1 LTEATDLAPLLE
13 RYAAL
18 RERVGRVV
26 VGQDEAV
33 RLATITLL
41 CGGHSLIEGVPGV
54 AKTLLVRTLASALGV
69 RFGRVQFTPDLMPS
83 DILGTPVLDP
93 RAGEFHFRAGPIFTD
108 LLLAD
113 EINRASP
120 KTQAALL
127 EAMQEGFVTVD
138 GVRHPL
144 GEWFTVFATQNP
156 VEQEGTYPLPEAELD
171 RFLFKIVVDYPD
183 EEDERA
189 LLALHHAQ
197 SSQAQ
202 PGDAV
207 GGGAPGENA
216 SEPVLGEEELARA
229 RKLVRGVIVRD
240 EILAYVSD
248 LVRATRADFQFALGA
263 SPRAGLL
270 LLRAAKAQ
278 AALDG
283 RDYVLPEDVQA
294 VFFPALRHRVVLD
307 PASEVEGLTADA
319 ALERTLRTVTVPR

>member
-1 LTEATDLAPLLE
+1 
-13 RYAAL
+13 
-18 RERVGRVV
+18 
-26 VGQDEAV
+26 
-33 RLATITLL
+33 
-41 CGGHSLIEGVPGV
+41 
-54 AKTLLVRTLASALGV
+54 
-69 RFGRVQFTPDLMPS
+69 VQFTPDLMPS

-93 RAGEFHFRAGPIFTD
+93 RVGEFHFRAGPIFTD

-120 KTQAALL
+120 KTQSALL

-183 EEDERA
+183 EQHERE
-189 LLALHHAQ
+189 LLVLHH
-197 SSQAQ
+197 
-202 PGDAV
+202 
-207 GGGAPGENA
+207 PGEPQA
-216 SEPVLGEEELARA
+216 RAGAQDAEPVLGEAELARA
-229 RKLVRGVIVRD
+229 RELVRRVIVRD
-240 EILAYVSD
+240 EIVAYVSD

-270 LLRAAKAQ
+270 LLQGAKAE
-278 AALDG
+278 AALNG

>member
-1 LTEATDLAPLLE
+1 MTEVASLDLTPVVE
-13 RYAAL
+13 RYQAL
-18 RERVGRVV
+18 RERVAQVV

-41 CGGHSLIEGVPGV
+41 CSGHSLIEGVPGV

-93 RAGEFHFRAGPIFTD
+93 RVGEFHFRAGPIFTD

-120 KTQAALL
+120 KTQASLL
-127 EAMQEGFVTVD
+127 EAMEERFVTVD
-138 GVRHPL
+138 GERHAL
-144 GEWFTVFATQNP
+144 GDWFTVFATQNP

-183 EEDERA
+183 EAHERE
-189 LLALHHAQ
+189 LLVLHHA
-197 SSQAQ
+197 
-202 PGDAV
+202 
-207 GGGAPGENA
+207 GGGNAPA
-216 SEPVLGEEELARA
+216 AAVEPVLDAEELARC
-229 RKLVRGVIVRD
+229 RELVRQVIVRE
-240 EILAYVSD
+240 EIVAYVSD

-278 AALDG
+278 AALEG

-294 VFFPALRHRVVLD
+294 VFLPALRQRVLLD
-307 PASEVEGLTADA
+307 PASEVEGLTADQ

>member
-1 LTEATDLAPLLE
+1 LSEAASLDLTPVLE
-13 RYAAL
+13 RYEAL
-18 RERVGRVV
+18 RRRIAEVV

-33 RLATITLL
+33 RLAVITLL
-41 CGGHSLIEGVPGV
+41 CSGHSLIEGVPGV
-54 AKTLLVRTLASALGV
+54 AKTLLVRTLASALGI

-83 DILGTPVLDP
+83 DILGTSVFDP
-93 RAGEFHFRAGPIFTD
+93 RVAEFHFRPGPVFTD

-127 EAMQEGFVTVD
+127 EAMQESFVTVD

-171 RFLFKIVVDYPD
+171 RFLFKIVVDYPP
-183 EEDERA
+183 EESERS
-189 LLALHHAQ
+189 LLAMHHA
-197 SSQAQ
+197 
-202 PGDAV
+202 GDVERPSPAI
-207 GGGAPGENA
+207 
-216 SEPVLGEEELARA
+216 EPVLAAEDLARS
-229 RKLVRGVIVRD
+229 RELVRRVIVRD
-240 EILAYVSD
+240 EIVAYVSD

-278 AALDG
+278 AALEG

-294 VFFPALRHRVVLD
+294 VFYPALRHRVLLD
-307 PASEVEGLTADA
+307 PASEVEGLTADG

>member
-1 LTEATDLAPLLE
+1 LTEAPPAGSSRVVE
-13 RYAAL
+13 AYAAL
-18 RERVGRVV
+18 RERVAAVV

-41 CGGHSLIEGVPGV
+41 CSGHSLIEGVPGV
-54 AKTLLVRTLASALGV
+54 AKTLLVRTLASALGI

-83 DILGTPVLDP
+83 DILGTQVLDP
-93 RAGEFHFRAGPIFTD
+93 TAGRFNFRPGPIFTD
-108 LLLAD
+108 LMLAD

-127 EAMQEGFVTVD
+127 EGMQEGFVTVD
-138 GVRHPL
+138 GERHAL

-171 RFLFKIVVDYPD
+171 RFLFKIVIDYPT
-183 EEDERA
+183 EDQERA
-189 LLALHHAQ
+189 LLALHHAR
-197 SSQAQ
+197 SPVEPAGEAEAVLDAQ
-202 PGDAV
+202 
-207 GGGAPGENA
+207 E
-216 SEPVLGEEELARA
+216 LGRA
-229 RKLVRGVIVRD
+229 RELVRAVIVRD
-240 EILAYVSD
+240 EIVAYVSD

-278 AALDG
+278 AALEG

-294 VFFPALRHRVVLD
+294 VFFPALRHRIVLD
-307 PASEVEGLTADA
+307 PASEVEGLTADP